1 MRSEMK
7 VIKNQRREIK
17 FNSSRVSAEID
28 FLRKGQRSA
37 PTQPTEAA
45 AVGCVKFACSVT
57 CSAASKAYIGCTLVT
72 SGCWFV
78 GEKTMSKLKY
88 PLTDVKE

>member
-1 MRSEMK
+1 MRLEMK

-17 FNSSRVSAEID
+17 FNSNGVSAEID
-28 FLRKGQRSA
+28 FLRKGQWSA

-45 AVGCVKFACSVT
+45 SVGCVKCACSVT

-78 GEKTMSKLKY
+78 GEKTMSKLK
-88 PLTDVKE
+88 